1 MKCIGLKFQT
11 LDLDCRTHSF
21 KYKKS
26 GFKDIKDSNIRI
38 HIVQETLGVL
48 FCWSKMENMF
58 RFVKYLYSI
67 YISLYI
73 QVCQVYVQYLYIFRF
88 VKYMYS
94 IYIYIH
100 FCQLYVQHLY
110 IYSGLPSICTV
121 SIYIQ
126 ACQVY
131 VQYLYIF
138 RFVKYMYNVH
148 FTYIKPKI
156 VGGLGAN
163 FLTKILV
170 FNSCFSSLY
179 FKRIRVSIPNQSVS
193 VQRAGNQRVRL

>member
-67 YISLYI
+67 YISIYIQVCQVYVQYLYLYSFLSIVCTASIYIFRFAKYMYSIYIYSGLSSICTVSIYI
-73 QVCQVYVQYLYIFRF
+73 QVCQVYVQYLYI
-88 VKYMYS
+88 
-94 IYIYIH
+94 
-100 FCQLYVQHLY
+100 
-110 IYSGLPSICTV
+110 YSGL
-121 SIYIQ
+121 
-126 ACQVY
+126 
-131 VQYLYIF
+131 
-138 RFVKYMYNVH
+138 
-148 FTYIKPKI
+148 
-156 VGGLGAN
+156 
-163 FLTKILV
+163 
-170 FNSCFSSLY
+170 
-179 FKRIRVSIPNQSVS
+179 
-193 VQRAGNQRVRL
+193 